1 MRAENEAGMGIQK
14 GGRKKST
21 TGDVTAIFET
31 GPERRDDAKNA
42 GRQRPSG
49 VFLVLL
55 LNGGNKKTLGD
66 PDGGFAKGIGV
77 R

>member
-1 MRAENEAGMGIQK
+1 MKTENEAGMGIQK
-14 GGRKKST
+14 GGRKKPT
-21 TGDVTAIFET
+21 TGDVTAIFEA
-31 GPERRDDAKNA
+31 GPERRDDAKNT

-55 LNGGNKKTLGD
+55 LNGGNKKT
-66 PDGGFAKGIGV
+66 A